1 MKKIFSVICEGR
13 RLFCFASVP
22 ELIED
27 YPGNNFWE
35 MAESRQPRQTHD
47 IKKYNNGKDA
57 THVVEAS
64 ESSVVIDS
72 GYLVGTGTVEFDGT
86 VYKFSIHSDSVDWFY
101 EDGTPVP
108 NEPEPEPAKEDFMNA
123 PESEPAVV
131 EPKPLVEPE
140 PVVKEPEPLVEP
152 EPVVE
157 AEPEP
162 EPVVEPKPLVEP
174 EPELVAP
181 VQDFMNAP
189 EEATEEVHGNVFKR
203 VGLTLG
209 RPIGEPTNLVLGPT
223 GGVRGIGAI
232 IGGAMPRPNVTDDF
246 RSRQLRRSYGRPQQ
260 IIETKPRYEQFA
272 KPAPAKVEPVS
283 EEDQLM
289 QRWREKS
296 IKANRY
302 EQSQAPTAP
311 TAPTDALEEAV
322 QEQTTVETPEDDID
336 ERAQRK
342 AAARADMPEAVA
354 KIIGDIPIDCLAT
367 ISEFTNR
374 EVDEAKLKKEKDMYC
389 VDNRW
394 HRQGSWFCIDVVSH
408 AARYFYNSKR
418 DIAIEISI
426 KDCRAWYNAIK

>member
-1 MKKIFSVICEGR
+1 MKKIFSVVCEGR

-27 YPGNNFWE
+27 YPGQNFWE
-35 MAESRQPRQTHD
+35 MMDARQWRQNND

-57 THVVEAS
+57 THAVEAS
-64 ESSVVIDS
+64 ESSVVIDN
-72 GYLVGTGTVEFDGT
+72 GYLVGTGSVEFDGT
-86 VYKFSIHSDSVDWFY
+86 VYKFSIHSESVDWFY

-108 NEPEPEPAKEDFMNA
+108 DEPVPAKEDFMNA
-123 PESEPAVV
+123 PEQAQEVV
-131 EPKPLVEPE
+131 EPKPLVEP
-140 PVVKEPEPLVEP
+140 V
-152 EPVVE
+152 
-157 AEPEP
+157 
-162 EPVVEPKPLVEP
+162 PLVEP
-174 EPELVAP
+174 EPEAVEPEPEPEPVAP

-189 EEATEEVHGNVFKR
+189 EEVTEEVHGKVFKR

-209 RPIGEPTNLVLGPT
+209 RPIGEPTNLVIGSA
-223 GGVRGIGAI
+223 GGLRGFGAH
-232 IGGAMPRPNVTDDF
+232 IGGTMPAPNVTDDF
-246 RSRQLRRSYGRPQQ
+246 RTRQLRRSYGRPQQ
-260 IIETKPRYEQFA
+260 IVEPRPRYDQFTVHA
-272 KPAPAKVEPVS
+272 SVKEEPVPVS

-302 EQSQAPTAP
+302 EQPQAPTAP

-322 QEQTTVETPEDDID
+322 QEQMTSETPTPREEDVD

-342 AAARADMPEAVA
+342 AAARADMPEEVA

-374 EVDEAKLKKEKDMYC
+374 EVDEAKLRKEKDMYC

>member
-1 MKKIFSVICEGR
+1 MKKIFSVLCEGR
-13 RLFCFASVP
+13 KLFCFASVP
-22 ELIED
+22 ELVED
-27 YPGNNFWE
+27 YPGRNFWE
-35 MAESRQPRQTHD
+35 MMESRQTRQKVD

-64 ESSVVIDS
+64 ESSVIIDN
-72 GYLVGTGTVEFDGT
+72 GYLVGTGSVEFDGT

-108 NEPEPEPAKEDFMNA
+108 DEPVPAKEDFMNA
-123 PESEPAVV
+123 PEEPIA
-131 EPKPLVEPE
+131 PTSA
-140 PVVKEPEPLVEP
+140 P

-157 AEPEP
+157 QEPEPEHVVGQEPESEPEPEP
-162 EPVVEPKPLVEP
+162 EPVVTEIKTEPVKGTMV
-174 EPELVAP
+174 
-181 VQDFMNAP
+181 DFMNAP
-189 EEATEEVHGNVFKR
+189 EEATEEVHGKVFKR

-209 RPIGEPTNLVLGPT
+209 RPIGEPTNLVLGPA
-223 GGVRGIGAI
+223 GGVQRFGAR
-232 IGGAMPRPNVTDDF
+232 IGGIMPAPNVTDDY

-260 IIETKPRYEQFA
+260 VIEPRVRNEQFTVH
-272 KPAPAKVEPVS
+272 APAKTEPIPVS

-311 TAPTDALEEAV
+311 TAPTDALEDAV
-322 QEQTTVETPEDDID
+322 QENAPAETPAPKEDDVD

-342 AAARADMPEAVA
+342 AAARADMPEEVA

>member
-1 MKKIFSVICEGR
+1 MEKIFSVICEGR

-22 ELIED
+22 ECVEG
-27 YPGNNFWE
+27 YPGRNFWE
-35 MAESRQPRQTHD
+35 SSEVRQNRQHHD
-47 IKKYNNGKDA
+47 IKKYNKGKDA
-57 THVVEAS
+57 TYVVEAS
-64 ESSVVIDS
+64 ESSVVIDN
-72 GYLVGTGTVEFDGT
+72 GYLVGTGSVEFDGT

-101 EDGTPVP
+101 EDGTPIPDEPVP
-108 NEPEPEPAKEDFMNA
+108 AEEDFMNA
-123 PESEPAVV
+123 PEEPT
-131 EPKPLVEPE
+131 PE
-140 PVVKEPEPLVEP
+140 PVPEPEPLVEP
-152 EPVVE
+152 EP
-157 AEPEP
+157 EPEP
-162 EPVVEPKPLVEP
+162 TPKPESEPVVEEP
-174 EPELVAP
+174 
-181 VQDFMNAP
+181 DFMNAP
-189 EEATEEVHGNVFKR
+189 EEATEEVHGKVFKH
-203 VGLTLG
+203 VGIILG

-223 GGVRGIGAI
+223 GGVRGFGAR
-232 IGGAMPRPNVTDDF
+232 IGGIMPAPNVTDDF

-260 IIETKPRYEQFA
+260 FIEPRMRNEQFTVHTPVKA
-272 KPAPAKVEPVS
+272 ESIPVS

-296 IKANRY
+296 IKANHY
-302 EQSQAPTAP
+302 EQPQAPTAP

-322 QEQTTVETPEDDID
+322 QEMATAETQAPKEEDID

-342 AAARADMPEAVA
+342 AAARSDMPEAVA

>member
-1 MKKIFSVICEGR
+1 MKKIFSVVCEGR

-27 YPGNNFWE
+27 YPGQNFWE
-35 MAESRQPRQTHD
+35 MMNSRQPRQNND

-64 ESSVVIDS
+64 ESSVVIDN
-72 GYLVGTGTVEFDGT
+72 GYLVGTGSVEFDGT
-86 VYKFSIHSDSVDWFY
+86 VYKFSIHSESVDWFY

-108 NEPEPEPAKEDFMNA
+108 DEPVPAKEDFMNA
-123 PESEPAVV
+123 PEQAQEVV
-131 EPKPLVEPE
+131 EPKPLVEP
-140 PVVKEPEPLVEP
+140 V
-152 EPVVE
+152 
-157 AEPEP
+157 
-162 EPVVEPKPLVEP
+162 PLVEP
-174 EPELVAP
+174 EPEAVELEPEPEPVAP

-189 EEATEEVHGNVFKR
+189 EEVTEEVHGKVFKR

-209 RPIGEPTNLVLGPT
+209 RPIGEPTNLVLGPA
-223 GGVRGIGAI
+223 GGLRGFGAH
-232 IGGAMPRPNVTDDF
+232 IGGTMPAPNVTDDF
-246 RSRQLRRSYGRPQQ
+246 RTRQLRRSYGRPQQ
-260 IIETKPRYEQFA
+260 IVESRPRYEQFTVH
-272 KPAPAKVEPVS
+272 APVKEEPVPVS

-302 EQSQAPTAP
+302 EQPQAPTAP

-342 AAARADMPEAVA
+342 AAARADMPESVA

-367 ISEFTNR
+367 ISEFTNK
-374 EVDEAKLKKEKDMYC
+374 EVDEVKLRKEKDMYC

-418 DIAIEISI
+418 DIAIEISV

>member
-1 MKKIFSVICEGR
+1 MKKIFSVVCEGR
-13 RLFCFASVP
+13 RLYCFASVP

-27 YPGNNFWE
+27 YPGKNFWE
-35 MAESRQPRQTHD
+35 TVESRDERHTKD
-47 IKKYNNGKDA
+47 IKKYNNGKAA
-57 THVVEAS
+57 TYIVEAS

-72 GYLVGTGTVEFDGT
+72 GYLVGTGSVEFDGT

-108 NEPEPEPAKEDFMNA
+108 DEPEPAKEDFMNA
-123 PESEPAVV
+123 PEEPAPVP

-140 PVVKEPEPLVEP
+140 PVPEPESVPEPEPLVEP

-157 AEPEP
+157 EETELEPEP
-162 EPVVEPKPLVEP
+162 EPETEPVT
-174 EPELVAP
+174 P

-189 EEATEEVHGNVFKR
+189 EEATEEVHGKVFKR
-203 VGLTLG
+203 VGITLG
-209 RPIGEPTNLVLGPT
+209 RPIGEPTNIVLGPV
-223 GGVRGIGAI
+223 GGVQRFGAR
-232 IGGAMPRPNVTDDF
+232 IGGSMPAPNVTDDY

-260 IIETKPRYEQFA
+260 VIEPRVRTQ
-272 KPAPAKVEPVS
+272 AKVEPMPVS

-322 QEQTTVETPEDDID
+322 QEQTPAETPAPKEEDVD

-342 AAARADMPEAVA
+342 AAARADMPEEVA